1 MGTISTSVFVELK
14 FWLLLLF
21 SLIIPFGIYVALL
34 LKRAISRITIL
45 FFGILM
51 IVLSGID
58 IYLLRQLANIAKST
72 LAVTDDVFFVSELS
86 VALYLLPAL
95 FAGIGINM
103 ISHVLTRHLDDAE
116 KYFNAK
122 DSNQ

>member
-1 MGTISTSVFVELK
+1 M
-14 FWLLLLF
+14 LF

-34 LKRAISRITIL
+34 LKRAISRTTIL

-116 KYFNAK
+116 KCFNAK